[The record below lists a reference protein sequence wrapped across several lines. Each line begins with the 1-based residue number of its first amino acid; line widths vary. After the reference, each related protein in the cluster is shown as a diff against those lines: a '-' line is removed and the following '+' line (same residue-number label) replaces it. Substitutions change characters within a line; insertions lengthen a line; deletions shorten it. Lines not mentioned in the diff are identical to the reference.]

1 MNSAIPLLSA
11 ARSLDL
17 GMGAHLDPED
27 SVNQVLQ
34 ALECEGAIRRAHPYI
49 DWLDVHDPADA
60 SAAMRP
66 KTKGNPLP

>member
-1 MNSAIPLLSA
+1 MNSAIRLPSA

-17 GMGAHLDPED
+17 GMGAQLD
-27 SVNQVLQ
+27 
-34 ALECEGAIRRAHPYI
+34 PYI
-49 DWLDVHDPADA
+49 DWLDAHDPADA